1 MKENIRDFIKS
12 EVDFKSLKTDTG
24 IFETAVYTDGL
35 SIGVS
40 KETSDEGNIV
50 FIFNLFCGDEYIN
63 ISDHTTEDNILSDE
77 MMQRIENEIR
87 KLKEIQNGLHKE

>member
-12 EVDFKSLKTDTG
+12 EVDFKSLKADTG

-40 KETSDEGNIV
+40 KETNDEGNIV

>member
-12 EVDFKSLKTDTG
+12 EVDFKSLKVDTG